1 MKEYTETVIRTLAE
15 RVDNLEYRVKYKDE
29 EIEKL
34 EKELT
39 EYKKAELLTFGFG
52 KDEVIK

>member
-15 RVDNLEYRVKYKDE
+15 RVENLEYRVKYKDE

-39 EYKKAELLTFGFG
+39 EYKKAELLTVGFG
-52 KDEVIK
+52 KDE

>member
-34 EKELT
+34 EKELA
-39 EYKKAELLTFGFG
+39 EYKKAELAAVNFG
-52 KDEVIK
+52 KDE